1 MAKIIVQITDE
12 TVKNNVEDTIKEC
25 TEEGWIDIPQDEM
38 AEFVQECVDEIV
50 EACEFHERDR
60 QHYDIDYEDIVL
72 DLAHTYGWCLDPLN

>member
-38 AEFVQECVDEIV
+38 PEFVQECVETIIDSYEL
-50 EACEFHERDR
+50 HERDI
-60 QHYDIDYEDIVL
+60 QEFHVDYQDVVL
-72 DLAHTYGWCLDPLN
+72 EIAQMYGYLLD